1 LDGAGGLKGW
11 QWLFLLEGAPAAILG
26 VVTLFNLA
34 DGPASARW
42 LSEEERK
49 ELSQELR
56 GDEEEARPQC
66 GSTWR
71 HLTQT
76 SVAYFLA
83 SVGLYG
89 LTFWLPKILV
99 SLGTSA
105 TASGWWAVPP
115 YGAGAL
121 AMVLVGRFRN
131 KWWLPSMY
139 LLSAS
144 GFLVLA
150 AFQGLNSSLLGFAL
164 ASIGIFGALPLFWGA
179 TTARLSGKAAG
190 AGIALVNSV
199 GAIGAFT
206 GPSLMGW
213 LRDATRSYSAG
224 LWAVALSMALAAI
237 VAPGSI
243 LNRDRA

>member
-1 LDGAGGLKGW
+1 MKK
-11 QWLFLLEGAPAAILG
+11 QLG
-26 VVTLFNLA
+26 
-34 DGPASARW
+34 
-42 LSEEERK
+42 
-49 ELSQELR
+49 QELQ
-56 GDEEEARPQC
+56 GDEEEALPQC

-99 SLGTSA
+99 GLGTSA

-115 YGAGAL
+115 YGAGAI
-121 AMVLVGRFRN
+121 AMILVGKFRN
-131 KWWLPSMY
+131 RWWLPALY

-150 AFQGLNSSLLGFAL
+150 AFQGLNSSLVGFAL
-164 ASIGIFGALPLFWGA
+164 ACAGIFGALPLFWSA
-179 TTARLSGKAAG
+179 TTARMSGKAAG

-199 GAIGAFT
+199 GALGAFT

-213 LRDATRSYSAG
+213 LHDATRTYSAG
-224 LWAVALSMALAAI
+224 LWVVAVSMALAAI
-237 VAPGSI
+237 AAPGGI
-243 LNRDRA
+243 LNSNRR